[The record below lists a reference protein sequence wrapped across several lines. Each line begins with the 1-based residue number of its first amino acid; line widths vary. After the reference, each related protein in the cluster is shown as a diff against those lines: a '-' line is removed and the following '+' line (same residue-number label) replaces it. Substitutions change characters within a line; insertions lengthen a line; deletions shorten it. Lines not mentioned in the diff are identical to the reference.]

1 MWSTSSS
8 SLPREVREIM
18 AQLGMRNFDELI
30 GRADLLDMKKG
41 IEHWKARGLDFARI
55 FYQADVPAEVARVHV
70 ETQDHGLAKA
80 LDPRPDREVEGR
92 ARERRSTSRSSSR
105 CAT

>member
-1 MWSTSSS
+1 M
-8 SLPREVREIM
+8 LRRKFQGQPEHVVNFFFFIAEEVREIM
-18 AQLGMRNFDELI
+18 AQLGVRNFDELI

-80 LDPRPDREVEGR
+80 LDHV
-92 ARERRSTSRSSSR
+92 
-105 CAT
+105 